1 MWFARKGAEIV
12 KRKAPVRV
20 TGGVGFR
27 YENPVAARFLLDLV
41 GGTNALGVDFGRV
54 GRVDWQARDSGWLV
68 DDLVVAC
75 KHSSGDRTA
84 GISIKSSQQVT
95 RAGFPEDFV
104 KIAWAQW
111 LGFKTDRKLRD
122 SNDAVVLVTGS
133 LQRDVQDAWSNLLF
147 EALRTTPERMVE
159 RLSQPAGDGSQS
171 SALQRA
177 LFESF
182 SCPEELRN
190 CGDTDKNATM
200 RLLCRVRLL
209 HLDYEATPS
218 RDHARAIADCQSIL
232 RSGDAVEAEKL
243 WRRLNGIA
251 DERRPAGGSIDLPQL
266 LAELR
271 GEFDLRDHPDYRRD
285 WEVLDRFSQEA
296 MADVRTQITGLAPLP
311 RVADRAKVQAHL
323 DDHRA
328 CLLVGESG
336 CGKSALAKEIAQSRY
351 RRVVWIT
358 ENTLDYETA
367 GEFERAI
374 GISHPVAKVLTALL
388 ESCLIVLDGIERYEP
403 RALRLACRLMQDL
416 LADAGPQHVHVLV
429 TAQFEAADRLIRRF
443 VELGMPSSLHSATP
457 VERPSEDDVQ
467 TLADSIPE
475 LTWASLRPEL
485 RPLLTNLKVLDWVVA
500 AARSGTAI
508 NDPSFIGLTY
518 LIDALWERWI
528 EGDSDGLGRSRAL
541 MHLGILEGDTLAT
554 GVPRMQ
560 FEASEQTALGA
571 LTASDL
577 IRLRDERVRFSHDLL
592 GDWSRLRVLMGEQS
606 FASAASLDRANLPRW
621 HRAVRLYGQRL
632 LEQSA
637 DGVERWQQTIT
648 GLAEDSPTSSVIRD
662 LFLES
667 LFLASNA
674 AALLERSWPA
684 LCANGGRLLN
694 RMLSRFLFVATL
706 PDPRF
711 AAFIQA
717 EADGAQFE
725 HLCRVPYWPYW
736 GPLLT
741 VLHGHR
747 TDVVRHAPINGAK
760 ICSLWLKEM
769 PHELSPGQPMPWR
782 HEAAELALAIGRE
795 IQALNAEGNYFSN
808 GHDKAAYEA
817 LLWAAPDLPDEV
829 AALCLELAERRD
841 VHPDIRQRVD
851 ATHER
856 SREER
861 RQWLAAHPE
870 RERTPPPSLSSFGR
884 LREPWPDGPR
894 DSVDTNFQEAC
905 LDTGAFS
912 ALVRARPD
920 AALEVLLAVCIEEPQ
935 REDYSNRTM
944 RECGVDHWHAG
955 DPPLFCRGPFL
966 QFLRQ
971 APEQGLSFVLRLVN
985 FATRR
990 FAEGESLTVTVGN
1003 ESRAWIGDSR
1013 VFRWH
1018 HDWPLTNG
1026 AAIHCSLM
1034 ALEQWLYEQIE
1045 RGENIDPWLARIL
1058 NESVSLAFA
1067 GLLFDIGK
1075 RLPSLFTGALKPLL
1089 RNWVLLD
1096 WDRQVTTQR
1105 HQESGAM
1112 GYWGMQPRLMIEIG
1126 RRWYA
1131 MPHRRSVLIY
1141 LTGGIVDT
1149 VIGDEEHWPFLE
1161 ELRADWT
1168 SQLDAEGEP
1177 ESLRLLIERLNPANY
1192 TFEMRDGKRVPAGF
1206 QWPEAIERRN
1216 AADLQRIGA
1225 ESTVMRLPQWCRDR
1239 LGAAQPLSEQELTW
1253 LWTYLQDTEAR
1264 PAPVAVDGDPII
1276 HAEDV
1281 LCGGIAVLV
1290 VLHNDWLAADPE
1302 RIAWCRRKLTAV
1314 LEQPP
1319 SSFRFDSE
1327 TASGECKW
1335 DTFAAEAGVALL
1347 TRNRDD
1353 VLARRLAAIGVIGF
1367 HYSTTARTML
1377 SACRHRE
1384 HLGDDFDRMLGLAIR
1399 WAGLRT
1405 PLAVATRRG
1414 FDAPDEAWHE
1424 RKEDLIQDFV
1434 ERRSSIELPDIRTVN
1449 ATAAAEIEA
1458 VQARQFPELARARGT
1473 PRRSRR
1479 RAGRSRESL
1488 YRESLRLDSRVISS
1502 AFAWLD
1508 LRSARPQER
1517 AQWLGYVRNFLD
1529 LVLGSI
1535 PQIDDPRQQEIDGFP
1550 DEFDNWVFGV
1560 VARAIPS
1567 LTAAE
1572 DPRSLWQPLLDPGSP
1587 AHQWVERF
1595 FWDWFTDGLRAA
1607 SSPQDFARLWTDMT
1621 EHALASPGWDPSVN
1635 RSYDLDG
1642 MVFQLLG
1649 FDSRMNKLGQ
1659 NPDFGSAV
1667 AGMEGVFA
1675 RAAQRWFGMPK
1686 VVTGFL
1692 NFVTQPAAAALLLP
1706 GIRWLAAVV
1715 PSFDS
1720 YDWKYGLEESLIA
1733 FLHACWEREQ
1743 HRIAGDPALQ
1753 GAFLSLLA
1761 CVVSRGGH
1769 AAIALRDRVVS
1780 LAAS

>member
-1 MWFARKGAEIV
+1 MQEAV
-12 KRKAPVRV
+12 KKKAPVQA
-20 TGGVGFR
+20 TGGGGFR
-27 YENPVAARFLLDLV
+27 YENAVAARFLLDLI

-54 GRVDWQARDSGWLV
+54 ARIDWQARDAGWLA
-68 DDLVVAC
+68 DDLVITC
-75 KHSSGDRTA
+75 KASGSDRTA
-84 GISIKSSQQVT
+84 ALSIKSAQQVT
-95 RAGFPEDFV
+95 RAGFPRDFV
-104 KIAWAQW
+104 TIGWAQW
-111 LGFKTDRKLRD
+111 FSVKTDRKLRD
-122 SNDAVVLVTGS
+122 SDDAVGLITRS
-133 LQRDVQDAWSNLLF
+133 LAHELKDAWSSLLHD
-147 EALRTTPERMVE
+147 ALQTQPDRMAA
-159 RLSQPAGDGSQS
+159 RLSSPAPGEGSQS

-182 SCPEELRN
+182 ACPEELRSN
-190 CGDTDKNATM
+190 GDTGNLATADLM
-200 RLLCRVRLL
+200 RHVRLF
-209 HLDYEATPS
+209 HFDFEAVPS
-218 RDHARAIADCQSIL
+218 RDHALALADCQRL
-232 RSGDAVEAEKL
+232 LKSGDATEAERL
-243 WRRLNGIA
+243 WDRLIGIA
-251 DERRPAGGSIDLPQL
+251 DARRTGGSIDLPQA

-271 GEFDLRDHPDYRRD
+271 GAFELSDHPDYRRD
-285 WEVLDRFSQEA
+285 AEA
-296 MADVRTQITGLAPLP
+296 LGRLSRDLMADIRTQIAGLAPLP

-323 DDHRA
+323 DEHRA

-351 RRVVWIT
+351 GRVAWIA

-367 GEFERAI
+367 AEFERSI
-374 GISHPVAKVLTALL
+374 GISRPVAEVLAALP
-388 ESCLIVLDGIERYEP
+388 ESCLIVFDGIERYAP
-403 RALRLACRLMQDL
+403 RALRLACCLMQDL

-443 VELGMPSSLHSATP
+443 VELSVPPSLRSATP
-457 VERPSEDDVQ
+457 IERPSEDDVQ
-467 TLADSIPE
+467 TLAASIPE

-508 NDPSFIGLTY
+508 NDPSFLGLTY
-518 LIDALWERWI
+518 LIDALWDRWI

-560 FEASEQTALGA
+560 FEASEQPALGA
-571 LTASDL
+571 LAASDL

-637 DGVERWQQTIT
+637 DGAERWQQTIA

-684 LCANGGRLLN
+684 LCAYGGRLLN

-711 AAFIQA
+711 AALIQA
-717 EADGAQFE
+717 EVDGAQFE

-741 VLHGHR
+741 VLHAHR
-747 TDVVRHAPINGAK
+747 ADVVRLAPINGAK

-782 HEAAELALAIGRE
+782 REAAELAFAIGRE

-829 AALCLELAERRD
+829 AALCLEVAERRD
-841 VHPDIRQRVD
+841 VHLDIRRRVD
-851 ATHER
+851 ASHER
-856 SREER
+856 RREER

-870 RERTPPPSLSSFGR
+870 QQRAPPPTSLSSFEH
-884 LREPWPDGPR
+884 LRDPWPDGPR
-894 DSVDTNFQEAC
+894 DRVDTNFQEAC

-944 RECGVDHWHAG
+944 PECGVNHWHAG

-971 APEQGLSFVLRLVN
+971 APEQGLAFVLRLVN

-1003 ESRAWIGDSR
+1003 ESRAWFGDSR

-1045 RGENIDPWLARIL
+1045 RDDNIDAWLARIL
-1058 NESVSLAFA
+1058 NESESLAFA

-1075 RLPSLFTGALKPLL
+1075 RLPSLFIGALKPLL

-1096 WDRQVTTQR
+1096 WDRQVTTLR
-1105 HQESGAM
+1105 HQDSGAM

-1131 MPHRRSVLIY
+1131 MPHRHNFLIY

-1149 VIGDEEHWPFLE
+1149 MIGDEEHRPFLE

-1168 SQLDAEGEP
+1168 SQLDADGEP
-1177 ESLRLLIERLNPANY
+1177 ESLRLLIERFNPANY
-1192 TFEMRDGKRVPAGF
+1192 TFETRDSRRVPVGF

-1216 AADLQRIGA
+1216 TEDLQRIGA
-1225 ESTVMRLPQWCRDR
+1225 ESTVMRLPQRCRDR
-1239 LGAAQPLSEQELTW
+1239 LNAAQPLSEQELTW
-1253 LWTYLQDTEAR
+1253 LWSYLQDTEAR

-1281 LCGGIAVLV
+1281 LCGGIALLV
-1290 VLHNDWLAADPE
+1290 VLHHDWLTAAPD

-1319 SSFRFDSE
+1319 SPFRFDSE

-1335 DTFAAEAGVALL
+1335 DTFVAEAGVALL
-1347 TRNRDD
+1347 ARNRDD
-1353 VLARRLAAIGVIGF
+1353 ALARRLAAIGVTGF

-1384 HLGDDFDRMLGLAIR
+1384 QLGDDFDRMLGLAIR

-1405 PLAVATRRG
+1405 PLAFATRRG
-1414 FDAPDEAWHE
+1414 FDAPDETWQR
-1424 RKEDLIQDFV
+1424 RKEDLIRDFV
-1434 ERRSSIELPDIRTVN
+1434 ERRSSVELPDIRAVN
-1449 ATAAAEIEA
+1449 AIAATEIEA
-1458 VQARQFPELARARGT
+1458 VQARRFTEMARARGM

-1517 AQWLGYVRNFLD
+1517 HQWLGYVRNFLD

-1535 PQIDDPRQQEIDGFP
+1535 PQIDDPRQQEIEGFP

-1560 VARAIPS
+1560 IARAIPS

-1572 DPRSLWQPLLDPGSP
+1572 DPWSLWQPILDLGSP

-1607 SSPQDFARLWTDMT
+1607 SSPQDFTRLWADMI

-1635 RSYDLDG
+1635 RTYDLDG

-1659 NPDFGSAV
+1659 NPAFGPVV

-1686 VVTGFL
+1686 IVTGFL
-1692 NFVTQPAAAALLLP
+1692 NFVTEPAAAALLLP

-1720 YDWKYGLEESLIA
+1720 YDWKYGLEENLIA

-1743 HRIAGDPALQ
+1743 HRISGDSALQ

-1769 AAIALRDRVVS
+1769 AAIALRDRVVNS
-1780 LAAS
+1780 AA